1 MNGALRRLAV
11 PAAAIAACSL
21 LPGGA
26 RALGGSGLEG
36 PFGTGAAAVWI
47 LLPKTTI
54 RCIVVFG
61 HGWKSRPPQTRDE
74 WVNQFRPWLDHL
86 VSRGSA
92 VVFPAYQLGVRDS
105 AGSPRVRSFRQGIE
119 IGFARLARP
128 LPPVVVVGDSFG
140 GSLAFN
146 YAANARSWR
155 LPAPAA
161 VDSVFPAGPIGGA
174 PLPRLPATTRV
185 LIQVGDRDTEAGSG
199 GARTFLRWL
208 DGHPPA
214 RVRLEV
220 VRSSPSL
227 LVDHAAPKSTTSA
240 ARRAFWAPLDRL
252 IDRVLREQAKRG

>member
-1 MNGALRRLAV
+1 MNGAPRRLAAL
-11 PAAAIAACSL
+11 AATVAACAL
-21 LPGGA
+21 IPGGA
-26 RALGGSGLEG
+26 QAVGGSSLEG

-47 LLPKTTI
+47 LRPKTTI
-54 RCIVVFG
+54 RNIVVFG

-74 WVNQFRPWLDHL
+74 WVSQFRPWLDHL

-92 VVFPAYQLGVRDS
+92 VVFPEYQLGRGDS
-105 AGSPRVRSFRQGIE
+105 AGSPRVRSFRQGLE

-128 LPPVVVVGDSFG
+128 LPPVVVVGYSFG

-146 YAANARSWR
+146 YAASARSWR

-161 VDSVFPAGPIGGA
+161 VDSVFPAGPIVGV

-185 LIQVGDRDTEAGSG
+185 LIQVGDRDTVAGSG
-199 GARTFLRWL
+199 GARAFLRWL

-220 VRSSPSL
+220 VRSSASL
-227 LVDHAAPKSTTSA
+227 LVDHAAPKSTTPA
-240 ARRAFWAPLDRL
+240 ARSVFWGPLDRL
-252 IDRVLREQAKRG
+252 IDRVRREQPRRG